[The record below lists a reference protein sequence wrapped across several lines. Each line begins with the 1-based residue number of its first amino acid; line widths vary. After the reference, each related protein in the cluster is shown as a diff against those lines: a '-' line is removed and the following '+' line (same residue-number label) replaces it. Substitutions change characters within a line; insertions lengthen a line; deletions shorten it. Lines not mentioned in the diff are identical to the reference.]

1 MAAGSLGD
9 VHARPLGFVTRTGS
23 ARDERQF
30 LVEPTA
36 QGAELR
42 PRTSALNEALL
53 RNSGLDIPGLV
64 SLTRQMRDLTD
75 HLRVDE
81 DS

>member
-1 MAAGSLGD
+1 MSMPARSGSSPGR
-9 VHARPLGFVTRTGS
+9 ARS
-23 ARDERQF
+23 ATSQV

-36 QGAELR
+36 QGAELL
-42 PRTSALNEALL
+42 PRTSALNEALP

-75 HLRVDE
+75 HLRGDE